1 MNTSIPPTDMTEDFL
16 HFIWKYRLY
25 KRNPVSADGEEI
37 VVVDPGRYNTD
48 AGPDFFNARIRI
60 GGTLWAGNVEIH
72 LKSSDWY
79 LHHHN
84 EDDGYGNIIL
94 HVVYT
99 SDRNIPDRNGNPI
112 PTLELEDQIS
122 AKMFRKYDYYLH
134 NKNRIPCETDIKLV
148 SPITAKSWMERLFVE
163 RMERKTF
170 ELQRFLDANR
180 NSLEETFYQALAGNF
195 GFKLNEQPFRL
206 LSRMLPLQIISK
218 HRNRLMQ
225 LEALLFGTAGLLRH
239 DFADDYPNALKQ
251 EFGFLRNKYSLAI
264 MEGHLWK
271 FLRLRPSNFPTLRL
285 AQFAALHHRQ
295 ENLFSKILES
305 DKISEITEFFNVSA
319 SSYWDSHYTFDK
331 PSRKKVK
338 HLGKNAAQIIV
349 INTIVQFLFIYGK
362 ITSNGDYQ
370 DKAIKLLMEIP
381 YEKNHITNAWIKAG
395 IRPENAFES
404 QALLELKNS
413 YCGLKKC
420 LHCSIGMSLLK
431 MNA

>member
-1 MNTSIPPTDMTEDFL
+1 MTEDFL

-25 KRNPVSADGEEI
+25 KRNPVSTDGEEI
-37 VVVDPGRYNTD
+37 VVIDPGRYNTD
-48 AGPDFFNARIRI
+48 AGPDFSNARIRI

-79 LHHHN
+79 LHHHD
-84 EDDGYGNIIL
+84 EDDGYGNVIL

-134 NKNRIPCETDIKLV
+134 NKNRIPCETDIELV

-163 RMERKTF
+163 RMERKAF

-180 NSLEETFYQALAGNF
+180 NSLEDTFYQALAGNF

-225 LEALLFGTAGLLRH
+225 LEALLFGTAGLLQN

-251 EFGFLRNKYSLAI
+251 EFGFLRNKYSLAL

-285 AQFAALHHRQ
+285 AQFAALHHRHG
-295 ENLFSKILES
+295 NLFSKILES
-305 DKISEITEFFNVSA
+305 DNISEITEFFNVSA

-331 PSRKKVK
+331 TSRKKVK

-349 INTIVQFLFIYGK
+349 INTIVQFLFLYGK
-362 ITSNGDYQ
+362 IRSNGDYQ

-381 YEKNHITNAWIKAG
+381 YEKNHITSAWIKAG